1 MNNNE
6 CLNISFPDYDCCV
19 VNVSS
24 TILRYFGAPTNHNAI
39 PKLLDKLKKGNY
51 KKIVL
56 FVFDGMGSYNIDA
69 NLSNGFLQNH
79 KMMDISSVFPPTT
92 VAALSSIDSE
102 LYPSEHGRLGWTRW
116 FDKEQTLEN
125 GFTIG
130 LTNKYY
136 PYIGIDK
143 ILKKFK
149 IKNTSVSP
157 FAKYKRFT
165 LDGITNCVINLC
177 KRSNHK
183 FIYAYFNEPDAVSH
197 RKGCTDLKTRSM
209 LEQIDNSMR
218 YLQASLPDDVAVIV
232 TADHG
237 LIDIKSQQFID
248 EYPSITECLAAPPS
262 IEPTA
267 ISFRVKSDKNEQFAS
282 EFNKHIAGFKLMTKQ
297 EVIDNNLFGK
307 TSNIDKL
314 SHALGDY
321 FAVSIGENVLWF
333 DRSHQFIAVH
343 GGLHKGELQV
353 PLILFDNKMS

>member
-1 MNNNE
+1 MNYNDF
-6 CLNISFPDYDCCV
+6 LSLSVPDYDCCI

-24 TILRYFGAPTNHNAI
+24 TILHYFGAPANHNAI
-39 PKLLDKLKKGNY
+39 PQLLDKLKKGNY

-56 FVFDGMGSYNIDA
+56 FVFDGMGSYNIDV
-69 NLSNGFLQNH
+69 NLNNSFLQNY

-102 LYPSEHGRLGWTRW
+102 SYPSEHGRLGWTRW

-136 PYIGIDK
+136 PYISIEK
-143 ILKKFK
+143 ILKKSNV
-149 IKNTSVSP
+149 KNTSVSP
-157 FAKYKRFT
+157 FAKYKRYT
-165 LDGITNCVINLC
+165 LDDITNCVIKLC
-177 KRSNHK
+177 NKSNNK
-183 FIYAYFNEPDAVSH
+183 FIYAYFNEPDAITH
-197 RKGCTDLKTRSM
+197 KKGCADLKTQSM
-209 LEQIDNSMR
+209 LEKIDNSMR
-218 YLQASLPDDVAVIV
+218 YLQESLPDDVAVIV

-262 IEPTA
+262 IEPTS
-267 ISFRVKSDKNEQFAS
+267 ISFRVKSGKNEQFVS
-282 EFNKHIAGFKLMTKQ
+282 EFKKHIVGFKLMTKQ
-297 EVIDNNLFGK
+297 EAIDNNLFGK

-321 FAVSIGENVLWF
+321 LAVSIGENVLWF
-333 DRSHQFIAVH
+333 DRVHEFVAVH

-353 PLILFDNKMS
+353 PLILFDNKMY

>member
-1 MNNNE
+1 MKSNN
-6 CLNISFPDYDCCV
+6 CLNLSIPDYDCCI
-19 VNVSS
+19 VNISS
-24 TILRYFGAPTNHNAI
+24 TILRYFGAPANHNAI
-39 PKLLDKLKKGNY
+39 PQLLDKLEKGNY

-69 NLSNGFLQNH
+69 NLNDSFLQNH
-79 KMMDISSVFPPTT
+79 KMMDLSSVFPPTT
-92 VAALSSIDSE
+92 VAALTSIDSE

-116 FDKEQTLEN
+116 FEKEQKLEN

-136 PYIGIDK
+136 PYFGIEK
-143 ILKKFK
+143 LLKKSK

-157 FAKYKRFT
+157 FAKYKRYT
-165 LDGITNCVINLC
+165 LDDITNCFINLC
-177 KRSNHK
+177 NKSNHK

-197 RKGCTDLKTRSM
+197 IKGCADMETKNM
-209 LEQIDNSMR
+209 FEKIDNNMR
-218 YLQASLPDDVAVIV
+218 YLQESLPDDVAVIV
-232 TADHG
+232 AADHG
-237 LIDIKSQQFID
+237 LVDSKSQQFID

-267 ISFRVKSDKNEQFAS
+267 ISFRVKSGKNEQFVS

-297 EVIDNNLFGK
+297 EAIDNSLFGK

-321 FAVSIGENVLWF
+321 LAVSIGDNVLWF
-333 DRSHQFIAVH
+333 DRSHKFIAVH

-353 PLILFDNKMS
+353 PLIFFDNKMP

>member
-1 MNNNE
+1 MNNND
-6 CLNISFPDYDCCV
+6 CLNLSYPDYDCCI

-24 TILRYFGAPTNHNAI
+24 TILHYFGAPTNHNAI
-39 PKLLDKLKKGNY
+39 PQLLDKLKKGNY

-56 FVFDGMGSYNIDA
+56 FVFDGMGSYNIDV
-69 NLSNGFLQNH
+69 NLNDSFLQNQ

-116 FDKEQTLEN
+116 FDKENILEK
-125 GFTIG
+125 GFTIR

-136 PYIGIDK
+136 PYISIDK
-143 ILKKFK
+143 VLKKSK

-157 FAKYKRFT
+157 FAKYKRYT
-165 LDGITNCVINLC
+165 LDSITNCVVKLC
-177 KRSNHK
+177 NKSNHK
-183 FIYAYFNEPDAVSH
+183 FIYAYFNEPDAITH
-197 RKGCTDLKTRSM
+197 KMGCTDLKTQSM
-209 LEQIDNSMR
+209 LEKIDNSMR

-237 LIDIKSQQFID
+237 LVDRQSQQFID
-248 EYPSITECLAAPPS
+248 EYPSIIDCLIAPPS
-262 IEPTA
+262 IEPTS
-267 ISFRVKSDKNEQFAS
+267 ISFRIKTGKEEQFVS

-297 EVIDNNLFGK
+297 EAIDNNLFGR
-307 TSNIDKL
+307 TSNFDKL

-321 FAVSIGENVLWF
+321 LAVSIGDNVLWF
-333 DRSHQFIAVH
+333 DHSQQFLAVH

-353 PLILFDNKMS
+353 PLIVFDNKMS